1 MDTDTGMAY
10 YPTAEAHPISRPLSP
25 PSVSASF
32 ELLGVPVVRSN
43 NLADRAREVIMQ
55 RYEQEFRGITDMGKE
70 MIGRLVELDL
80 EREMRRFEGLV
91 WRGAGDEELKGF
103 ADWLMRGED

>member
-1 MDTDTGMAY
+1 
-10 YPTAEAHPISRPLSP
+10 
-25 PSVSASF
+25 
-32 ELLGVPVVRSN
+32 
-43 NLADRAREVIMQ
+43 MQ

-103 ADWLMRGED
+103 AEWLMRGEE